1 MEWFFSKDFSQHFHY
16 SVSSKL
22 FKLPTVINIYEFQ
35 FDYFLFQETLSRNGV
50 PTISTVLKK
59 SIEFYDAKLTSVSS
73 NENSQ
78 KSIENKIEEP
88 LKEKYIS
95 SWSINAEFKLTLHSI
110 YDLNC
115 DLSKY
120 TDICVYLGLFHA
132 DKLLCSQKESSEK
145 PIKNRESVKY
155 EENIIFPIK
164 LGDLPR
170 MTKLCIV
177 ISERNKSIKLSK
189 SKKIN
194 NKITGRPL
202 AWTNATIF
210 DYKGFLKS
218 KELTLTTWT
227 FADDNQYDDI
237 FNPLGTV
244 EANPRS
250 DECATIKLT
259 LDQWVIIF

>member
-1 MEWFFSKDFSQHFHY
+1 M
-16 SVSSKL
+16 
-22 FKLPTVINIYEFQ
+22 
-35 FDYFLFQETLSRNGV
+35 SRNGV

-177 ISERNKSIKLSK
+177 ISERNKSIKLTK

-259 LDQWVIIF
+259 LDQ